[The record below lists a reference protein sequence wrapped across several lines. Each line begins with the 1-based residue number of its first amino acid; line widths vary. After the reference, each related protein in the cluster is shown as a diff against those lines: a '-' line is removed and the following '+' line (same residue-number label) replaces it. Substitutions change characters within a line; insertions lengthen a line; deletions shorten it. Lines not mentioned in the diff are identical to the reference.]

1 MDGVSMEKL
10 KIIITAS
17 IDSYGAYS
25 KTLDG
30 IYAAGDTIEDCQK
43 DVLNVI
49 DLMIANKKHYNLPQ
63 WFVDKDFVIEW
74 AYDTESV
81 LNNQSSE
88 GAQHN

>member
-49 DLMIANKKHYNLPQ
+49 DLMIANKKDYNLPQ

-88 GAQHN
+88 RAQHN

>member
-1 MDGVSMEKL
+1 MEKL

-49 DLMIANKKHYNLPQ
+49 DLMIANKENYMLPQ
-63 WFVDKDFVIEW
+63 WFIDKKFAIEW
-74 AYDTESV
+74 SYDTENV